1 MVETLILIGITIFCF
16 VQGYV
21 GMGVICLF
29 SFFTPG
35 LLGKIILISALI
47 FLINQGHWIVV
58 MISLLFAI
66 FSIGYLIYFQDQST
80 DDI

>member
-16 VQGYV
+16 VHGYV
-21 GMGVICLF
+21 TMGAICLF

-35 LLGKIILISALI
+35 LLGKIILISALL
-47 FLINQGHWIVV
+47 FLITQGHWLVV

-66 FSIGYLIYFQDQST
+66 FSLAYLIYFGGELLSE
-80 DDI
+80 